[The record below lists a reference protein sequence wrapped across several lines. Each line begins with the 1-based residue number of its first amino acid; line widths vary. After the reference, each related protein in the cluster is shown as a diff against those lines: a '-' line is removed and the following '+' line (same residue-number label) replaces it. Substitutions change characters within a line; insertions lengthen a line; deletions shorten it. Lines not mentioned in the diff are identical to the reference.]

1 MISLEPE
8 AASLFCKYLPIEK
21 LQGAESGIGAFRP
34 GSRYLV
40 LDAGGKP
47 KAVTAGFNQACR
59 KKINSM
65 LRLDTKLEVDVC
77 N

>member
-21 LQGAESGIGAFRP
+21 LQGADKGIGAFKP

-40 LDAGGKP
+40 LDAGGM
-47 KAVTAGFNQACR
+47 
-59 KKINSM
+59 KI
-65 LRLDTKLEVDVC
+65 RR
-77 N
+77 